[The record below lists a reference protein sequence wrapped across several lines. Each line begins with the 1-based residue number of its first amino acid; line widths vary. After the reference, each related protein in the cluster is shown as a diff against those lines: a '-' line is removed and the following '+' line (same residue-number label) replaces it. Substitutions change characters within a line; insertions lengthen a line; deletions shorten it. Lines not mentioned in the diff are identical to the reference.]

1 VSATS
6 SEQADSASDSCSS
19 AVAPHS
25 IKVNKGEA
33 KPEDFDNY
41 GLPTIKNTI
50 VTTAIIRAGRISLD
64 EKRSVV
70 INVDSNGEYSLQ

>member
-1 VSATS
+1 VEAL
-6 SEQADSASDSCSS
+6 
-19 AVAPHS
+19 VAWSIGTQLIPTLSIAHS

-50 VTTAIIRAGRISLD
+50 VTTAIIRAGRVSLD

>member
-1 VSATS
+1 MSTGKGGPHVILLLTWRRH
-6 SEQADSASDSCSS
+6 
-19 AVAPHS
+19 HS

-50 VTTAIIRAGRISLD
+50 VTTAIIRAGRVSLD

-70 INVDSNGEYSLQ
+70 INLDSNGEYSLQ

>member
-1 VSATS
+1 M
-6 SEQADSASDSCSS
+6 
-19 AVAPHS
+19 
-25 IKVNKGEA
+25 A

-50 VTTAIIRAGRISLD
+50 VTTAIIRAGRVSLD